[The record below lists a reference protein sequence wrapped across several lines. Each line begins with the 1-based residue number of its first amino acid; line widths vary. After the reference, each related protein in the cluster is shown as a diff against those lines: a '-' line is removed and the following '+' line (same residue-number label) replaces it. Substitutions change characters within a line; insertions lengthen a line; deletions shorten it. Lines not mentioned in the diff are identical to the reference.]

1 MARTGRKK
9 VVGVYV
15 QDMERRALQGEGQ
28 YFLDLFLNRFIL
40 RFHSFFH
47 SISSVFL
54 FSTKPFLLSR
64 SDASYLSKEL
74 RGVKFPG
81 CYCNF

>member
-1 MARTGRKK
+1 MYVCTGHKR
-9 VVGVYV
+9 VSLSVH
-15 QDMERRALQGEGQ
+15 GEGQ

-54 FSTKPFLLSR
+54 FSTKPFFLSL
-64 SDASYLSKEL
+64 SDTSYLL
-74 RGVKFPG
+74 PG
-81 CYCNF
+81 MKRSY

>member
-1 MARTGRKK
+1 
-9 VVGVYV
+9 
-15 QDMERRALQGEGQ
+15 MERRALQGEGQ

-64 SDASYLSKEL
+64 SDASYLSKE
-74 RGVKFPG
+74 
-81 CYCNF
+81 

>member
-64 SDASYLSKEL
+64 SDASYLSRE
-74 RGVKFPG
+74 
-81 CYCNF
+81 